1 MTLEE
6 QCNVLESA
14 DMLRIVK
21 GNMDLFVGY
30 LAAFTQR
37 IANHKNTIYEEHK
50 DDPVI
55 RFRAVPEVTHR
66 KWEEKSLMPPL
77 QPEETPDYKFED
89 MQVKLY
95 YTIYI

>member
-6 QCNVLESA
+6 QCNALEST
-14 DMLRIVK
+14 DMLRIIK
-21 GNMDLFVGY
+21 DGADLFVGY
-30 LAAFTQR
+30 LAAFTPR
-37 IANHKNTIYEEHK
+37 IANHQNTIYETHK

-66 KWEEKSLMPPL
+66 QWEEKSLIPPL
-77 QPEETPDYKFED
+77 RPEETPDYKFED

>member
-30 LAAFTQR
+30 LAAFTPR
-37 IANHKNTIYEEHK
+37 ISNHQNTIYETHK

-66 KWEEKSLMPPL
+66 KWKEKSLMQPL

-89 MQVKLY
+89 MQVKMY

>member
-6 QCNVLESA
+6 QCNALEST

-21 GNMDLFVGY
+21 DGDDLFVGY
-30 LAAFTQR
+30 LAAFTPR
-37 IANHKNTIYEEHK
+37 IANHQNKLYDAHKNGAVK
-50 DDPVI
+50 

-66 KWEEKSLMPPL
+66 EWEERNLMRPL
-77 QPEETPDYKFED
+77 QPDETPDYKFED